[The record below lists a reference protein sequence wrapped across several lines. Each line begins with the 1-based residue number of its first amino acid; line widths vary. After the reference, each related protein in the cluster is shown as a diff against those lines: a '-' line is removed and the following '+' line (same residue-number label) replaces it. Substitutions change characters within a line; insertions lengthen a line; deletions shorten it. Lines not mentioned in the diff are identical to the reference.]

1 MKSKQTET
9 LCMTKIVNLKLESKL
24 INRALML
31 TILDNQALILAAL
44 QNKSVSEMREN
55 NRISFES
62 NVERIEI
69 ESI

>member
-31 TILDNQALILAAL
+31 TILDNQALILAVL